1 MKMGDEKKYPP
12 NTVAFGFCIFPDFS
26 LICELCIVHVFFFFG
41 LFTFLKD
48 YCCESAVGVRSDKRD
63 GTDGPAIKSQLVTNE
78 RVPTHRLWRT
88 VIFHALSPT
97 SRLTLS
103 TVNFL
108 AILVDSVSGNYFPN
122 SKQHTYSYLFL

>member
-1 MKMGDEKKYPP
+1 MGDEKKYPP
-12 NTVAFGFCIFPDFS
+12 NTIAFGVYIFPDFS
-26 LICELCIVHVFFFFG
+26 LICKLCIVHGFFFFG

-63 GTDGPAIKSQLVTNE
+63 GTDRPAIKSQLVTNE
-78 RVPTHRLWRT
+78 RVPTNWLWRT
-88 VIFHALSPT
+88 VIFHALPPT

-103 TVNFL
+103 TGNFL

-122 SKQHTYSYLFL
+122 SKQHTYGYLFL